1 MLQLYTY
8 FRSSAAYRVRI
19 ALNLKGLPY
28 EPTVVWLPSGE
39 QAQEAYKQTNPQAL
53 VPALVDGDVTL
64 SQSLAII
71 EYLDETKPGTRLLPE
86 APAERARARSLAQAI
101 ACDIHPVN
109 NLRILKYLKSTM
121 GQEQAA
127 IDEWYRHWCN
137 EGLGAL
143 ERELSAGLEHVFALG
158 DTPGLV
164 DLCLVPQIFNA
175 RRFKVDMDQ
184 YPVLARIEA
193 NCQKLPAF
201 ADAAPMSQ
209 PEANDP
215 RLT

>member
-1 MLQLYTY
+1 MQLYTY

-39 QAQEAYKQTNPQAL
+39 QAQEAYKKTNPQAL

-71 EYLDETKPGTRLLPE
+71 EYLDETKPGTPLLPE

-109 NLRILKYLKSTM
+109 NLRILKYLKTTM

-127 IDEWYRHWCN
+127 IDEWYRHWCH

-143 ERELSAGLEHVFALG
+143 ERELSAGPERLFALG

-175 RRFKVDMDQ
+175 LRFKVDMTQ
-184 YPVLARIEA
+184 YPVLARIDE

-201 ADAAPMSQ
+201 ADAAPMAQ

-215 RLT
+215 RLA